1 MSILGDTPPDHF
13 FQDRQAIQHLR
24 YYLPMG
30 VRDIRIAVGFF
41 TVRGYSYIRSFLHAP
56 RVAILVGMEEQTKGK
71 VRVAIINDVL
81 RDLRTGVNGNNR
93 TAAQD
98 LVARLAGGDLRVIDA
113 RALRHHAKLYIID
126 AQVVLAG
133 SFNLTG
139 YGLLEQVEQGSVI
152 RDVEAIAKYTH
163 QFEEYF
169 AQGED
174 ITTALLDAL
183 RRWLQLAI
191 PWHAYLKTL
200 FTLEDLHETEQQQQ
214 RAKYQQPTA
223 FQRPVVANVLR
234 QLATYRGAYVVMS
247 TGLGKTTV
255 GTDVAL
261 RLREKG
267 VISNVLILA
276 PTAVA
281 DKWSQYCL
289 RAGLSYSI
297 FTDDAFDRKPT
308 GENRGV
314 VWRAEQALAELDS
327 RWLVIIDE
335 AHELRN
341 RFTQGTDDGGDEA
354 IIERRIF
361 EKLLPA
367 IERSGCCVL
376 LLTGTPYAT
385 KIADINSQLQ
395 LLPHT
400 APPRMHG
407 VLPGFADFFVGDP
420 TRKTD
425 RSWKIAAIEDVR
437 DLDVASVLTLPA
449 VRKYFSQPDPHGHHF
464 VDFNGTPYYVP
475 DVLPRQITVP
485 LLFEEEVLHLLST
498 GYFRVLAYS
507 KNWSRQARRRGSAG
521 GQIEIPPHLFPEHA
535 EGTPKQ
541 TLIERQI
548 RTAWASSP
556 RALRDVLHNLYVNGS
571 TARMESTVEQRQQ
584 VIEPVLTKLQS
595 LTPAGDAKFQKLL
608 AVMRDYR
615 SKGEQ
620 IIIFS
625 ERRATVVYLMQALAD
640 AWPDLRVTALVRER
654 TTKQPKPTE
663 ALSQRAVEEP
673 KNSTSR
679 YQLLPSTEA
688 RARIEE
694 FAPRANNNR
703 TYAVA
708 RL

>member
-234 QLATYRGAYVVMS
+234 QLATYERPAFWPWDFMQ
-247 TGLGKTTV
+247 TFFF
-255 GTDVAL
+255 ACN
-261 RLREKG
+261 
-267 VISNVLILA
+267 INV
-276 PTAVA
+276 
-281 DKWSQYCL
+281 
-289 RAGLSYSI
+289 
-297 FTDDAFDRKPT
+297 
-308 GENRGV
+308 
-314 VWRAEQALAELDS
+314 
-327 RWLVIIDE
+327 
-335 AHELRN
+335 
-341 RFTQGTDDGGDEA
+341 
-354 IIERRIF
+354 
-361 EKLLPA
+361 
-367 IERSGCCVL
+367 
-376 LLTGTPYAT
+376 
-385 KIADINSQLQ
+385 
-395 LLPHT
+395 
-400 APPRMHG
+400 
-407 VLPGFADFFVGDP
+407 
-420 TRKTD
+420 
-425 RSWKIAAIEDVR
+425 
-437 DLDVASVLTLPA
+437 
-449 VRKYFSQPDPHGHHF
+449 
-464 VDFNGTPYYVP
+464 
-475 DVLPRQITVP
+475 
-485 LLFEEEVLHLLST
+485 
-498 GYFRVLAYS
+498 FR
-507 KNWSRQARRRGSAG
+507 
-521 GQIEIPPHLFPEHA
+521 
-535 EGTPKQ
+535 
-541 TLIERQI
+541 
-548 RTAWASSP
+548 
-556 RALRDVLHNLYVNGS
+556 
-571 TARMESTVEQRQQ
+571 
-584 VIEPVLTKLQS
+584 
-595 LTPAGDAKFQKLL
+595 
-608 AVMRDYR
+608 
-615 SKGEQ
+615 
-620 IIIFS
+620 
-625 ERRATVVYLMQALAD
+625 
-640 AWPDLRVTALVRER
+640 
-654 TTKQPKPTE
+654 
-663 ALSQRAVEEP
+663 
-673 KNSTSR
+673 
-679 YQLLPSTEA
+679 
-688 RARIEE
+688 
-694 FAPRANNNR
+694 
-703 TYAVA
+703 
-708 RL
+708 